1 MSNYVKLATEAT
13 DSYFA
18 TLTETQDSFLK
29 AISAFPGWVPAPPSP
44 AALGF
49 AELPTMQEITEASF
63 SFSQKFLRTQQDF
76 VEKLIATSTSPATA
90 NASARNAPARA
101 KSAVAS

>member
-18 TLTETQDSFLK
+18 ALTETQDSFLK
-29 AISAFPGWVPAPPSP
+29 ATAAFAAWIPAPPPP

-63 SFSQKFLRTQQDF
+63 SFSQKFLKQQQDF
-76 VEKLIATSTSPATA
+76 TEKLIAASTLPAA
-90 NASARNAPARA
+90 ASASARSAPPKARG
-101 KSAVAS
+101 AVAS

>member
-1 MSNYVKLATEAT
+1 MSNYVKLATEAA

-18 TLTETQDSFLK
+18 TLTETQDSILK
-29 AISAFPGWVPAPPSP
+29 ATTAFAAWVPAPPSP

-63 SFSQKFLRTQQDF
+63 SFSQKFLKTQEDF
-76 VEKLIATSTSPATA
+76 VEKLIAASTSTA
-90 NASARNAPARA
+90 NASARSSHAKA
-101 KSAVAS
+101 KSAA